1 MSPATAGRCMRR
13 TFPRRCVESTT
24 TDRDPLHSELQ
35 RAAVSVLYATVYS
48 DRECR
53 FDNVPHWYRV
63 AIVRVPMSPLND
75 LGPAISAKCNQIAV
89 WHSTRGAP

>member
-1 MSPATAGRCMRR
+1 MGPGSENRHADVPPAVACRLHKAH
-13 TFPRRCVESTT
+13 FPPQVRQDAT

-53 FDNVPHWYRV
+53 FDDVSHRYWARWFGY
-63 AIVRVPMSPLND
+63 AC
-75 LGPAISAKCNQIAV
+75 GP
-89 WHSTRGAP
+89 